1 MVIGRKEISVLLLAI
16 GALLFF
22 GVFLLSVSSDAQT
35 GGDCPGAEVVNT
47 TTGTGNKQT
56 PVFPITG
63 TSLQITVDIEATSSD
78 PNNALVIAQVVP
90 EGEEF
95 PTTSFSAEGPG
106 TDSSIINEG
115 PGNFFLDLLVANANY
130 TITVEDC
137 TGSDSPGGGG
147 STGAARQV
155 NPAPA
160 PAKSANAQAQAGNG
174 GASAQSSRD
183 RQKNNVVPKTTPRR
197 PLPPTGGP
205 FVSSSVVVTGLV
217 VVGAGLL
224 GLGLVRRGGRR
235 R

>member
-1 MVIGRKEISVLLLAI
+1 MVLGKKEISALLLAV

-22 GVFLLSVSSDAQT
+22 GVFLLSVSSEAQT

-63 TSLQITVDIEATSSD
+63 TSLQITIDIEATSSD

-95 PTTSFSAEGPG
+95 PTTNFSAEGPG
-106 TDSSIINEG
+106 ADSSIINEG

-130 TITVEDC
+130 TVTVEDC
-137 TGSDSPGGGG
+137 TGSGSTGGGG
-147 STGAARQV
+147 STGAARA
-155 NPAPA
+155 NP
-160 PAKSANAQAQAGNG
+160 AQAGD
-174 GASAQSSRD
+174 GASADSSRD
-183 RQKNNVVPKTTPRR
+183 RQRRNVMRNTAPNRR
-197 PLPPTGGP
+197 LPPTGGLP
-205 FVSSSVVVTGLV
+205 VSSSVLVTGFVLTGV
-217 VVGAGLL
+217 GLL
-224 GLGLVRRGGRR
+224 GARLVIRRGGRR